1 VATVLVVDDA
11 DSIRLLCRINLE
23 IDGHRVF
30 EAGTLEAARKV
41 LGREQVEV
49 VLLDV
54 QVGPADGRDLL
65 TEIRESHPDIRTA
78 MLTGSAD
85 SAAVQAAGPEAV
97 ITKPFELEDLKGIV
111 NELAARGPRE
121 PRLSPS

>member
-23 IDGHRVF
+23 FYGHRVF
-30 EAGTLEAARKV
+30 DAGTLEAARQV

-54 QVGPADGRDLL
+54 HVGAADGRELL
-65 TEIRESHPDIRTA
+65 TEIRERHPRVRTA
-78 MLTGSAD
+78 MLTGTAD
-85 SAAVQAAGPEAV
+85 SATVQAAGPEAV
-97 ITKPFELEDLKGIV
+97 ITKPFELEDLKRIV
-111 NELAARGPRE
+111 NELVAAGDRVQSLR
-121 PRLSPS
+121 SQ

>member
-23 IDGHRVF
+23 LDGHRVF
-30 EAGTLEAARKV
+30 DAGTLEAARQV

-54 QVGPADGRDLL
+54 HVGAADGRELL
-65 TEIRESHPDIRTA
+65 TEIRESHPGVRTA
-78 MLTGSAD
+78 MLTGTAD
-85 SAAVQAAGPEAV
+85 SATVQAAGPEAV

-111 NELAARGPRE
+111 NELAAAGPRE
-121 PRLSPS
+121 PRLSHS